1 MVQNKQL
8 SPRQFGWVCA
18 LVASATSLTTSFS
31 ILSTAAVVQSTGIQS
46 AVASTDVTVEK
57 GTKVRI
63 HSSNS
68 MLSMNGALK
77 KKFATQFP
85 GSSVD
90 VSQVSATKALEDVLT
105 GQADIAAIGR
115 PLTEQEKAQ
124 GLVASMIGRDKIAVV
139 VNPQNPFN
147 KDLTIPKFAQMFRG
161 DITDWSQLGGA
172 KGEITFVDRINSD
185 TRQALAGY
193 PAFKNAPLES
203 GKNAVKLE
211 DTSMKALISSLKG
224 SAVSF
229 VPANQ
234 ARTQDKLRT
243 LTMNGVLPTS
253 PLYPFSQ
260 PLYYV
265 HKSNENGGMSNPV
278 KAFLGFLGTEGGQNT
293 IRQSGIAQ
301 VQKPSPDSVVAIASG
316 EKAAK
321 MEASSTEV
329 RPATGEPSG
338 IGNKTGASKA
348 ANSNGTLA
356 AETDGNLFGLPF
368 PGWLKWLLPL
378 GLLGTGLLLL
388 LLPNKRDN
396 VNTMARG
403 GDDDRNDSGFGT
415 PMAGEG
421 DGAKNAARNRTEI
434 LGNTA
439 NVGDAALVGGA
450 AIGGLTAGAAAKLKG
465 DSSDSWNENDG
476 APYIR
481 DETDLNL
488 ADQTTDAAGTAV
500 DGTTRI
506 LGNVA
511 GAGGAAATGAAGV
524 GTAAWGFLKGN
535 EKGAGDM
542 AQDIEDVA
550 TTKLSKIKTNLDA
563 PNITVPPV
571 DGPGD
576 FSLDQ
581 DWSFDD
587 NTPDLKTT
595 GSGLVDRLEG
605 ASNLMGGVTQAGAGI
620 AAAGV
625 GAAAGAAIGSTAN
638 SDQTQPVGDRSSIVI
653 APQNAREAVVRWQL
667 TEVKKRD
674 AKQQGGTDFALRLY
688 DVTGINPESE
698 VLENFYQ
705 YDCNELTQELRIEIP
720 VPSRDYVVEVGYA
733 DRAGE
738 WYGIARSHSV
748 HIPSA

>member
-1 MVQNKQL
+1 MMQNKQL

-18 LVASATSLTTSFS
+18 LVASTAPLTISFS
-31 ILSTAAVVQSTGIQS
+31 VLSTAAIVQSTAIQG
-46 AVASTDVTVEK
+46 AIASTDMTVEK
-57 GTKVRI
+57 GTKVRV

-77 KKFATQFP
+77 NKFATQFP

-90 VSQVSATKALEDVLT
+90 LLQVSTTKALEDVLA
-105 GQADIAAIGR
+105 GRADLAAIGR

-139 VNPQNPFN
+139 VNPKNAFT
-147 KDLTIPKFAQMFRG
+147 KDLTIPKFAQIFRG

-172 KGEITFVDRINSD
+172 KGEITFIDRTNSD

-203 GKNAVKLE
+203 GKNSTKLQ

-234 ARTQDKLRT
+234 ARSQDGLRM
-243 LTMNGVLPTS
+243 LTMDGVLPTS

-265 HKSNENGGMSNPV
+265 HKSDTNGGMSNPV
-278 KAFLGFLGTEGGQNT
+278 KAFLGFLGTKGGQST

-301 VQKPSPDSVVAIASG
+301 VQKPGPDNVVSIASG

-321 MEASSTEV
+321 MEAGGSKVSGTGTEV
-329 RPATGEPSG
+329 RPATSEPSG
-338 IGNKTGASKA
+338 IGNKTGVSKA
-348 ANSNGTLA
+348 PNSNDTLA

-396 VNTMARG
+396 VNTMVRG
-403 GDDDRNDSGFGT
+403 DDDDRNDSGFGNPRT
-415 PMAGEG
+415 EAG
-421 DGAKNAARNRTEI
+421 DAAENPANNRTEI
-434 LGNTA
+434 LSNTTE
-439 NVGDAALVGGA
+439 N
-450 AIGGLTAGAAAKLKG
+450 
-465 DSSDSWNENDG
+465 WNKNEG
-476 APYIR
+476 VPYIR

-488 ADQTTDAAGTAV
+488 GDRGTEAVSNAV

-506 LGNVA
+506 LGNV
-511 GAGGAAATGAAGV
+511 GGVGGAAAVAV
-524 GTAAWGFLKGN
+524 GGMATWEFLKG
-535 EKGAGDM
+535 KGNDGEEA
-542 AQDIEDVA
+542 AQDVQNAAI
-550 TTKLSKIKTNLDA
+550 TKLSEIKTNLDA

-581 DWSFDD
+581 NWSFDD
-587 NTPDLKTT
+587 N
-595 GSGLVDRLEG
+595 V
-605 ASNLMGGVTQAGAGI
+605 
-620 AAAGV
+620 
-625 GAAAGAAIGSTAN
+625 AAGAAIGSTAN
-638 SDQTQPVGDRSSIVI
+638 SDRTSLVGDRSSIVI

-667 TEVKKRD
+667 TEVQKLD

-705 YDCNELTQELRIEIP
+705 YDCNELSQELRIEVP
-720 VPSRDYVVEVGYA
+720 VPARDYVVEVGYV
-733 DRAGE
+733 DRVSE
-738 WYGIARSHSV
+738 WYGIVRSHSV

>member
-1 MVQNKQL
+1 MVQTKQF

-18 LVASATSLTTSFS
+18 LVASAAPLTTSFTV
-31 ILSTAAVVQSTGIQS
+31 LSTAAATVQFTGTQS
-46 AVASTDVTVEK
+46 AIAAMGVTVAK

-68 MLSMNGALK
+68 MVSMNGALK
-77 KKFATQFP
+77 NKFATQFA

-90 VSQVSATKALEDVLT
+90 VSQASATKALEAVLA
-105 GQADIAAIGR
+105 GRADLAAIGR

-139 VNPQNPFN
+139 VNPQNSFT
-147 KDLTIPKFAQMFRG
+147 KDLTIPKFAQLFRG
-161 DITDWSQLGGA
+161 EITDWSQLGGA
-172 KGEITFVDRINSD
+172 KGKIIFVDRTDSD

-193 PAFKNAPLES
+193 PAFNNAPLES
-203 GKNAVKLE
+203 GENAVKLA

-229 VPANQ
+229 IPANQ
-234 ARTQDKLRT
+234 ARTSDKLRT
-243 LTMNGVLPTS
+243 LTMDGVLPTS

-265 HKSNENGGMSNPV
+265 HKMDANGGMSNPA
-278 KAFLGFLGTEGGQNT
+278 KAFLSFLGTEVGQNT

-301 VQKPSPDSVVAIASG
+301 VQKPGPDKVVPIAG

-321 MEASSTEV
+321 MEASGGKVSGTGAEV

-338 IGNKTGASKA
+338 IGTKIGADKA
-348 ANSNGTLA
+348 ENPNNTLA
-356 AETDGNLFGLPF
+356 AESDGNLFGLPF

-388 LLPNKRDN
+388 LLPNKHDNANTTIRD
-396 VNTMARG
+396 
-403 GDDDRNDSGFGT
+403 GDDDRNNDRNNPGFANPLVG
-415 PMAGEG
+415 AGETG
-421 DGAKNAARNRTEI
+421 KNAARNTTEI

-439 NVGDAALVGGA
+439 T
-450 AIGGLTAGAAAKLKG
+450 IGGLAAGAGATLKSEDG
-465 DSSDSWNENDG
+465 RDNWNENDG

-481 DETDLNL
+481 DETDLSVC
-488 ADQTTDAAGTAV
+488 DQVTDVAGNFGDATTP
-500 DGTTRI
+500 I
-506 LGNVA
+506 LGNIS
-511 GAGGAAATGAAGV
+511 GTGGMADDLATGV
-524 GTAAWGFLKGN
+524 VSGTAAWGFLKG
-535 EKGAGDM
+535 EGKEAEGA
-542 AQDIEDVA
+542 ALDIQGAA
-550 TTKLSKIKTNLDA
+550 TTGLPEINTNLGA

-576 FSLDQ
+576 FSLDHS
-581 DWSFDD
+581 WSFDD
-587 NTPDLKTT
+587 N
-595 GSGLVDRLEG
+595 V
-605 ASNLMGGVTQAGAGI
+605 A
-620 AAAGV
+620 V
-625 GAAAGAAIGSTAN
+625 GAASDNTEN
-638 SDQTQPVGDRSSIVI
+638 SDRTGLGDRSTIVI
-653 APQNAREAVVRWQL
+653 APQNASEAVVRWQL
-667 TEVKKRD
+667 TEVQKRD
-674 AKQQGGTDFALRLY
+674 ARQQGGRDFALRLY
-688 DVTGINPESE
+688 DVTGINPESA

-733 DRAGE
+733 DRTSE
-738 WYGIARSHSV
+738 WYSIARSHSV

>member
-1 MVQNKQL
+1 MVQNKRL

-18 LVASATSLTTSFS
+18 LVASATPLTTSFS
-31 ILSTAAVVQSTGIQS
+31 VLSAAAVVESTGIQS

-85 GSSVD
+85 GSSLD
-90 VSQVSATKALEDVLT
+90 VSQVSATKALEDVAA
-105 GQADIAAIGR
+105 GRADMAAIGR

-139 VNPQNPFN
+139 VNPQNPFT

-161 DITDWSQLGGA
+161 EITDWSQLGGV
-172 KGEITFVDRINSD
+172 KGNITFVDRTNSD

-193 PAFKNAPLES
+193 PAFKDAPLES

-234 ARTQDKLRT
+234 ARTQDGLRT

-265 HKSNENGGMSNPV
+265 HKSDANGGMSNPV

-301 VQKPSPDSVVAIASG
+301 VQKPGPDNVVPIASG

-321 MEASSTEV
+321 MEAGGSKV
-329 RPATGEPSG
+329 RPTISEPSG
-338 IGNKTGASKA
+338 IGNKTGASKT
-348 ANSNGTLA
+348 ANSNDTLP

-388 LLPNKRDN
+388 LLPNKRHN
-396 VNTMARG
+396 ANTMVRG
-403 GDDDRNDSGFGT
+403 GDDDRNDSGFGNPLGT
-415 PMAGEG
+415 QLAEDG
-421 DGAKNAARNRTEI
+421 DGAKNATSNTTEI

-439 NVGDAALVGGA
+439 NTGDMALVGGAA
-450 AIGGLTAGAAAKLKG
+450 AIGGLTAGAAAKPKG
-465 DSSDSWNENDG
+465 DGDNWNENDG

-488 ADQTTDAAGTAV
+488 ADRATDATA
-500 DGTTRI
+500 
-506 LGNVA
+506 
-511 GAGGAAATGAAGV
+511 GAAGV

-535 EKGAGDM
+535 EEDAND
-542 AQDIEDVA
+542 AAEDVQDA
-550 TTKLSKIKTNLDA
+550 STTKLSKIKTNLDA

-595 GSGLVDRLEG
+595 GSGFVDQLKDTP
-605 ASNLMGGVTQAGAGI
+605 SNLAGGVTQAGAGI

-625 GAAAGAAIGSTAN
+625 GIAVGEAIGSTPN
-638 SDQTQPVGDRSSIVI
+638 SDPTRLVGDRSSIVI

-667 TEVKKRD
+667 TEVQKRD

-688 DVTGINPESE
+688 DVTGVNPESE

-705 YDCNELTQELRIEIP
+705 YDCNELSQELRIEVP
-720 VPSRDYVVEVGYA
+720 VPSRDYVVEVGYV
-733 DRAGE
+733 DRASE

>member
-1 MVQNKQL
+1 MVQNKRL

-18 LVASATSLTTSFS
+18 LVASATPLTTSFNV
-31 ILSTAAVVQSTGIQS
+31 LSTAALAQSIGIQT
-46 AVASTDVTVEK
+46 AVASTDVTIEK
-57 GTKVRI
+57 GTKVRV

-68 MLSMNGALK
+68 MWSMNGALK

-90 VSQVSATKALEDVLT
+90 VSQVSATKALEDVLN
-105 GQADIAAIGR
+105 GQADVAAIGR

-124 GLVASMIGRDKIAVV
+124 GLVASLIGRDKIAVV
-139 VNPQNPFN
+139 VNSQNSFS

-172 KGEITFVDRINSD
+172 KGEITFVDRTNSD

-203 GKNAVKLE
+203 GKNAIKLE
-211 DTSMKALISSLKG
+211 DTSMKALLSSLKG

-265 HKSNENGGMSNPV
+265 HKSSDANGGMSNPV
-278 KAFLGFLGTEGGQNT
+278 KAFLGFLGTAGGQST

-301 VQKPSPDSVVAIASG
+301 VQKPSPDNVAAIVPG

-321 MEASSTEV
+321 MEAGGSNVSGNDV
-329 RPATGEPSG
+329 GPATGEPSG
-338 IGNKTGASKA
+338 TGNKTGASKA
-348 ANSNGTLA
+348 ANSNDSLP

-396 VNTMARG
+396 ANTRVRG

-415 PMAGEG
+415 SLDTPPAG
-421 DGAKNAARNRTEI
+421 DGDRAKNATSNRTEI
-434 LGNTA
+434 LGNTS
-439 NVGDAALVGGA
+439 NTGDAALVGGA
-450 AIGGLTAGAAAKLKG
+450 AAIGGLAAGVGNLKG
-465 DSSDSWNENDG
+465 DGDNWSENDG

-481 DETDLNL
+481 DETDFNL
-488 ADQTTDAAGTAV
+488 DDRATLPT
-500 DGTTRI
+500 
-506 LGNVA
+506 A
-511 GAGGAAATGAAGV
+511 GA
-524 GTAAWGFLKGN
+524 AAWGFLEGN
-535 EKGAGDM
+535 GTGANDG
-542 AQDIEDVA
+542 AEAVQDGA

-587 NTPDLKTT
+587 DTPDLKTT
-595 GSGLVDRLEG
+595 GSEFVEPLKEG
-605 ASNLMGGVTQAGAGI
+605 ASNLTGGLTQAGAGI

-625 GAAAGAAIGSTAN
+625 DAAAGATIGSTPN
-638 SDQTQPVGDRSSIVI
+638 SDPTRSDRSSIVI
-653 APQNAREAVVRWQL
+653 APQNSREAVVRWQL
-667 TEVKKRD
+667 TEAQKRD

-705 YDCNELTQELRIEIP
+705 YDCNELSQELRIEIP

-733 DRAGE
+733 DRASE

>member
-8 SPRQFGWVCA
+8 SPRQFGWVYA
-18 LVASATSLTTSFS
+18 LVVSAAPLTTSFS
-31 ILSTAAVVQSTGIQS
+31 ILSIAAVVQSTGIQS
-46 AVASTDVTVEK
+46 AVSSPDVTVAK
-57 GTKVRI
+57 GTKVRV

-105 GQADIAAIGR
+105 GQADVAAIGR

-139 VNPQNPFN
+139 VNSENAFT
-147 KDLTIPKFAQMFRG
+147 KDLTIPKFAQIFRG

-172 KGEITFVDRINSD
+172 KGEITFVDRTNSD

-193 PAFKNAPLES
+193 PAFKNAPFES

-234 ARTQDKLRT
+234 ARTQDRLRP

-265 HKSNENGGMSNPV
+265 HKLDPNGGMSNPV
-278 KAFLGFLGTEGGQNT
+278 KAFLGFLGTEGGQST

-301 VQKPSPDSVVAIASG
+301 VQKPSPENVAAIVPG
-316 EKAAK
+316 EKAVK
-321 MEASSTEV
+321 MEAGGSKVSGTEV
-329 RPATGEPSG
+329 SPATGEPSG

-348 ANSNGTLA
+348 ANSNDGLP

-396 VNTMARG
+396 ANTMVRG
-403 GDDDRNDSGFGT
+403 GDDDRNDSGFANPLT
-415 PMAGEG
+415 GEG
-421 DGAKNAARNRTEI
+421 DRAKNATSNTTEI
-434 LGNTA
+434 LGNTT
-439 NVGDAALVGGA
+439 NTGDTALVGGAA
-450 AIGGLTAGAAAKLKG
+450 AIGGLTAGAAANLKG
-465 DSSDSWNENDG
+465 EGGNDNWNENDG

-488 ADQTTDAAGTAV
+488 AD
-500 DGTTRI
+500 R
-506 LGNVA
+506 
-511 GAGGAAATGAAGV
+511 ATGAVAGTTGM
-524 GTAAWGFLKGN
+524 GTATWGFLKGKEEDTN
-535 EKGAGDM
+535 GT
-542 AQDIEDVA
+542 AQDIEDAA
-550 TTKLSKIKTNLDA
+550 TTKLSNKTNLDA

-571 DGPGD
+571 DGPGN

-595 GSGLVDRLEG
+595 GSGFVDELKDG
-605 ASNLMGGVTQAGAGI
+605 ASNLTGGVTLAGAGI

-625 GAAAGAAIGSTAN
+625 GAADAAIGSMTN
-638 SDQTQPVGDRSSIVI
+638 LDRTQLVVDRSSIVI
-653 APQNAREAVVRWQL
+653 APQNSREAVVRWQL
-667 TEVKKRD
+667 TEVQKRD

-705 YDCNELTQELRIEIP
+705 YDCNELSQELRIEIP
-720 VPSRDYVVEVGYA
+720 VPSRDYVVEVGYV
-733 DRAGE
+733 DRGSE
-738 WYGIARSHSV
+738 WYGIVRSHSV

>member
-1 MVQNKQL
+1 MVQIKQS

-18 LVASATSLTTSFS
+18 LVASAAPLTTSFS
-31 ILSTAAVVQSTGIQS
+31 ILSTATVMQSTGS
-46 AVASTDVTVEK
+46 AIASTETTVAK

-77 KKFATQFP
+77 KKFATQFA

-90 VSQVSATKALEDVLT
+90 VAQTNATKALEDVLA
-105 GQADIAAIGR
+105 GRADLAAIGR

-139 VNPQNPFN
+139 VNPGNAFT

-161 DITDWSQLGGA
+161 EITDWSQLGGP
-172 KGEITFVDRINSD
+172 KGKITFVDRTSSD

-193 PAFKNAPLES
+193 PAFKSSPLES

-211 DTSMKALISSLKG
+211 DTSMKALMTNLKG

-234 ARTQDKLRT
+234 ARTNDGLRS
-243 LTMNGVLPTS
+243 LTMHGVLPTS

-260 PLYYV
+260 PLYYI
-265 HKSNENGGMSNPV
+265 HKADGNGGMSDPV
-278 KAFLGFLGTEGGQNT
+278 KAFLGFLGTEAGQST

-301 VQKPSPDSVVAIASG
+301 VQKPGPEKVMATVPG

-321 MEASSTEV
+321 MEAGGGKVSGTGTQV
-329 RPATGEPSG
+329 RPAAGQPSG
-338 IGNKTGASKA
+338 LAESKA
-348 ANSNGTLA
+348 ANSNNTLA

-368 PGWLKWLLPL
+368 PSWLKWLLPL

-388 LLPNKRDN
+388 LLPNKRDT
-396 VNTMARG
+396 VNTMVAG
-403 GDDDRNDSGFGT
+403 DDDDRNDSGFGN
-415 PMAGEG
+415 PLAGAG
-421 DGAKNAARNRTEI
+421 DAAKNAAHNTTEI

-439 NVGDAALVGGA
+439 NAGGAALVGGA
-450 AIGGLTAGAAAKLKG
+450 TAIGGLAAGAAAKLEGNG
-465 DSSDSWNENDG
+465 DDNWNENDG

-488 ADQTTDAAGTAV
+488 VDRATDAAGNGV

-511 GAGGAAATGAAGV
+511 GAGGAAAAGGIAAAGGAAAAGSI
-524 GTAAWGFLKGN
+524 GTAAWGFLKG
-535 EKGAGDM
+535 KGKDAKDA
-542 AQDIEDVA
+542 AQDIQDVA
-550 TTKLSKIKTNLDA
+550 TTKLSKTNLDA

-581 DWSFDD
+581 NWSFDND
-587 NTPDLKTT
+587 APDLKST
-595 GSGLVDRLEG
+595 GSGFMDRLKDG
-605 ASNLMGGVTQAGAGI
+605 ASNLT
-620 AAAGV
+620 
-625 GAAAGAAIGSTAN
+625 
-638 SDQTQPVGDRSSIVI
+638 GDRSSIVI

-667 TEVKKRD
+667 TEAQKRD
-674 AKQQGGTDFALRLY
+674 AKHKGGMDFALRLY

-705 YDCNELTQELRIEIP
+705 YDCNELTQELRIEVP
-720 VPSRDYVVEVGYA
+720 VPSRDYVVEVGYV
-733 DRAGE
+733 DRASE
-738 WYGIARSHSV
+738 WYSIARSHSV

>member
-1 MVQNKQL
+1 MVQTKQF

-18 LVASATSLTTSFS
+18 LVASAAPLTTSFTV
-31 ILSTAAVVQSTGIQS
+31 LSTAAVVQSTGIQS
-46 AVASTDVTVEK
+46 AIAATGVTVAK

-68 MLSMNGALK
+68 MASMNSALK
-77 KKFATQFP
+77 NKFATQFP

-90 VSQVSATKALEDVLT
+90 VSQTSTTKALENVLA
-105 GQADIAAIGR
+105 GKADLAAIGR

-139 VNPQNPFN
+139 VNSQNAFT
-147 KDLTIPKFAQMFRG
+147 KDLTIPKFAQLFRG
-161 DITDWSQLGGA
+161 EITDWSQLGGA
-172 KGEITFVDRINSD
+172 KGKITFVDRTDSD

-203 GKNAVKLE
+203 GKNAVKLA
-211 DTSMKALISSLKG
+211 DTSMKALIASLKG

-229 VPANQ
+229 LPANQ
-234 ARTQDKLRT
+234 ARTNNTLRT

-265 HKSNENGGMSNPV
+265 HKADANGGMSNPV
-278 KAFLGFLGTEGGQNT
+278 KAFLGFLGTEVGQTT

-301 VQKPSPDSVVAIASG
+301 VQKPAPEKVAPIAD

-321 MEASSTEV
+321 MEAGGGKVSGTGTQV

-338 IGNKTGASKA
+338 IGSKMGANNA
-348 ANSNGTLA
+348 ENSNNTLA
-356 AETDGNLFGLPF
+356 TEADGNLLGLPF

-396 VNTMARG
+396 ANTTVQG

-415 PMAGEG
+415 PLLGAGE
-421 DGAKNAARNRTEI
+421 AEKNAARNRTEI
-434 LGNTA
+434 LGNTSTL
-439 NVGDAALVGGA
+439 GGAATIGGLAAGA
-450 AIGGLTAGAAAKLKG
+450 AIGNTIKG
-465 DSSDSWNENDG
+465 EDGRDNWNENDG

-481 DETDLNL
+481 DETNL
-488 ADQTTDAAGTAV
+488 SVCDQVTDAAGNAV
-500 DGTTRI
+500 DSTTPI
-506 LGNVA
+506 LGNVT
-511 GAGGAAATGAAGV
+511 GVGAAAGVAGV
-524 GTAAWGFLKGN
+524 VSGTAAWGFLKGDGK
-535 EKGAGDM
+535 EAEGA
-542 AQDIEDVA
+542 AQDIQDP
-550 TTKLSKIKTNLDA
+550 TTTMRPEIKTNLDA

-581 DWSFDD
+581 NWSFDD
-587 NTPDLKTT
+587 D
-595 GSGLVDRLEG
+595 
-605 ASNLMGGVTQAGAGI
+605 
-620 AAAGV
+620 
-625 GAAAGAAIGSTAN
+625 AAAGAAIGTVAN
-638 SDQTQPVGDRSSIVI
+638 SSRTGLASDRSTIVI
-653 APQNAREAVVRWQL
+653 APQNSREAVVRWQL
-667 TEVKKRD
+667 TEVQKRD
-674 AKQQGGTDFALRLY
+674 ARQQGGTDFALRLY

-720 VPSRDYVVEVGYA
+720 VPSRDYVIEVGYV
-733 DRAGE
+733 DRASG

>member
-1 MVQNKQL
+1 MMQDKQL

-18 LVASATSLTTSFS
+18 LVASATPLTTSFTV
-31 ILSTAAVVQSTGIQS
+31 LSTTAIVQSIAIQS
-46 AVASTDVTVEK
+46 AIASTDITVEK
-57 GTKVRI
+57 GTKVRV

-68 MLSMNGALK
+68 MLSMNSALK
-77 KKFATQFP
+77 NKFATQFP

-90 VSQVSATKALEDVLT
+90 VSQVSATKALQNVLA
-105 GQADIAAIGR
+105 GRADLAAIGR

-124 GLVASMIGRDKIAVV
+124 GLVASLIGRDKIAVV
-139 VNPQNPFN
+139 VNPENPFT
-147 KDLTIPKFAQMFRG
+147 KDLTIPKFAQIFRG
-161 DITDWSQLGGA
+161 DLTDWSQLGGA
-172 KGEITFVDRINSD
+172 KGEIIFVDRTNSD

-203 GKNAVKLE
+203 GKNSVKLQ
-211 DTSMKALISSLKG
+211 DASMKALITSLKG

-234 ARTQDKLRT
+234 AKTQSGLRM
-243 LTMNGVLPTS
+243 LTMDGVLPTS

-265 HKSNENGGMSNPV
+265 HKANANGRMSTPV
-278 KAFLGFLGTEGGQNT
+278 KAFLGFLGTQGGQST
-293 IRQSGIAQ
+293 VRQSGIAQ
-301 VQKPSPDSVVAIASG
+301 VQNPGPEKAAAIPG
-316 EKAAK
+316 GQKAAK
-321 MEASSTEV
+321 MEPGGGKVSGTGTEV

-338 IGNKTGASKA
+338 LDNKLANKTSVGADNAVDS
-348 ANSNGTLA
+348 NSTLA
-356 AETDGNLFGLPF
+356 AESDGNLFGLPF

-388 LLPNKRDN
+388 LLPNNRDN
-396 VNTMARG
+396 ANTMVRG
-403 GDDDRNDSGFGT
+403 NDNDRNDFGFGN
-415 PMAGEG
+415 PLAG
-421 DGAKNAARNRTEI
+421 DGDAAKNATSNTTEI
-434 LGNTA
+434 LGNTP
-439 NVGDAALVGGA
+439 NEGDPALVGGTA
-450 AIGGLTAGAAAKLKG
+450 AIGGLTAGAGNLTGNGGGG
-465 DSSDSWNENDG
+465 DDWNENDG

-488 ADQTTDAAGTAV
+488 AD
-500 DGTTRI
+500 R
-506 LGNVA
+506 
-511 GAGGAAATGAAGV
+511 ATGAAAGAAGI
-524 GTAAWGFLKGN
+524 GTATWGFLKGN
-535 EKGAGDM
+535 EKDANDT
-542 AQDIEDVA
+542 AQDVEDAA
-550 TTKLSKIKTNLDA
+550 TTKLSEIKPNLDA

-595 GSGLVDRLEG
+595 GDGLVDQLKD
-605 ASNLMGGVTQAGAGI
+605 APSNLTGDVTQAGVGITAAEIGAGT
-620 AAAGV
+620 GV
-625 GAAAGAAIGSTAN
+625 AIGSTAN
-638 SDQTQPVGDRSSIVI
+638 SAQTQLVGDRSSIVI

-667 TEVKKRD
+667 TEVQKRD

-705 YDCNELTQELRIEIP
+705 YDCNELTQELRIEVP
-720 VPSRDYVVEVGYA
+720 VPSRDYVVEVGYV
-733 DRAGE
+733 DRASE

>member
-1 MVQNKQL
+1 MVQNKRL

-18 LVASATSLTTSFS
+18 LVASATPLTTSFS
-31 ILSTAAVVQSTGIQS
+31 ILSAAVVVQSIGLQS
-46 AVASTDVTVEK
+46 SVAASDVTIEK
-57 GTKVRI
+57 GTKIRV

-68 MLSMNGALK
+68 MMSMNGALK

-85 GSSVD
+85 GSSVE
-90 VSQVSATKALEDVLT
+90 VSQVSGTKALEDVLN
-105 GQADIAAIGR
+105 GRADVAAIGR
-115 PLTEQEKAQ
+115 PLAAQEKSQ
-124 GLVASMIGRDKIAVV
+124 GLVASLIGRDKIAIV
-139 VNPQNPFN
+139 VNPENSFT

-172 KGEITFVDRINSD
+172 KGNITFVDRTNSD

-193 PAFKNAPLES
+193 PAFKNDPLES

-243 LTMNGVLPTS
+243 LTINGVLPTS

-265 HKSNENGGMSNPV
+265 HKSDANGGMSNPV

-301 VQKPSPDSVVAIASG
+301 VQKPGSENMGAIVPGA
-316 EKAAK
+316 KAAK
-321 MEASSTEV
+321 MEARGGEASGTEV
-329 RPATGEPSG
+329 GPATGEPSG
-338 IGNKTGASKA
+338 IGNRSGASKA
-348 ANSNGTLA
+348 TNPNDSLP

-388 LLPNKRDN
+388 MLPKNRDN
-396 VNTMARG
+396 ANTRVRG
-403 GDDDRNDSGFGT
+403 GDDDRGNSGFGT
-415 PMAGEG
+415 PLDGEG
-421 DGAKNAARNRTEI
+421 DGAKNTARNTTEI
-434 LGNTA
+434 VGNT
-439 NVGDAALVGGA
+439 NTGDMALVGGA
-450 AIGGLTAGAAAKLKG
+450 TAIGGLAAGAAAKLKG
-465 DSSDSWNENDG
+465 DGDNWNENDG

-488 ADQTTDAAGTAV
+488 ADQVTDPMANAV
-500 DGTTRI
+500 E
-506 LGNVA
+506 
-511 GAGGAAATGAAGV
+511 V
-524 GTAAWGFLKGN
+524 GTAAWEFVKGN
-535 EKGAGDM
+535 GIGANDR
-542 AQDIEDVA
+542 AEDVQNAA
-550 TTKLSKIKTNLDA
+550 TIKLSKSETNLDA
-563 PNITVPPV
+563 PTITVPPV

-576 FSLDQ
+576 FELDQ

-587 NTPDLKTT
+587 NTPDLRTT
-595 GSGLVDRLEG
+595 GFEEVDRLKEG
-605 ASNLMGGVTQAGAGI
+605 ASNLTGDVTQAGAGI

-625 GAAAGAAIGSTAN
+625 GIAASAAIDSTPIL
-638 SDQTQPVGDRSSIVI
+638 DPTRLVGDRSSIVI
-653 APQNAREAVVRWQL
+653 APQNSREAVVRWQL
-667 TEVKKRD
+667 TEAQKRD

-705 YDCNELTQELRIEIP
+705 YDCNELSQELRIEIP

-733 DRAGE
+733 DRASE

-748 HIPSA
+748 YIPSA

>member
-1 MVQNKQL
+1 MVQNKRL

-18 LVASATSLTTSFS
+18 LVASATPLTTSFNG
-31 ILSTAAVVQSTGIQS
+31 LSTAALAQSIGIQS
-46 AVASTDVTVEK
+46 AVASTDMAIEK

-68 MLSMNGALK
+68 MLLMNGALK

-90 VSQVSATKALEDVLT
+90 VSQVSATKALEDVLN
-105 GQADIAAIGR
+105 GQADVAAIGR
-115 PLTEQEKAQ
+115 PLTDQEKAQ
-124 GLVASMIGRDKIAVV
+124 GLVASLIGRDKIAVV
-139 VNPQNPFN
+139 VNPQNPFT

-172 KGEITFVDRINSD
+172 KGEITFVDRTNSD

-203 GKNAVKLE
+203 GKNAIKLE

-265 HKSNENGGMSNPV
+265 HKSDANGGMSNPV
-278 KAFLGFLGTEGGQNT
+278 KAFLGFLATEVGQST

-301 VQKPSPDSVVAIASG
+301 VQKPSPENVVAIVPG

-321 MEASSTEV
+321 MEAGGSKVSGTEAS
-329 RPATGEPSG
+329 PATGEPSG
-338 IGNKTGASKA
+338 IGTKTGASKA
-348 ANSNGTLA
+348 ANSNDRLS

-378 GLLGTGLLLL
+378 GLLGMGLLLL

-396 VNTMARG
+396 ANTMVRG
-403 GDDDRNDSGFGT
+403 GDDDRNDSGFGPSLDT
-415 PMAGEG
+415 PLAG
-421 DGAKNAARNRTEI
+421 DGDRAKNAASNTTEI
-434 LGNTA
+434 LGNTT
-439 NVGDAALVGGA
+439 NTGDTALVGGAA
-450 AIGGLTAGAAAKLKG
+450 AIGGLTAGAAANLRG
-465 DSSDSWNENDG
+465 DGDNWNENDG

-481 DETDLNL
+481 DETDVNL
-488 ADQTTDAAGTAV
+488 ADRATLPTSDVAAWEFLEGNRTDANDGAEAV
-500 DGTTRI
+500 
-506 LGNVA
+506 
-511 GAGGAAATGAAGV
+511 
-524 GTAAWGFLKGN
+524 
-535 EKGAGDM
+535 
-542 AQDIEDVA
+542 QDAA
-550 TTKLSKIKTNLDA
+550 TTKLSKIKPNLDA

-587 NTPDLKTT
+587 NTPDLPIT
-595 GSGLVDRLEG
+595 GSEFVDPLKEG
-605 ASNLMGGVTQAGAGI
+605 ASNRT
-620 AAAGV
+620 
-625 GAAAGAAIGSTAN
+625 
-638 SDQTQPVGDRSSIVI
+638 GDRSSIVI
-653 APQNAREAVVRWQL
+653 APQNSREAVVRWQL
-667 TEVKKRD
+667 TEAQKRD
-674 AKQQGGTDFALRLY
+674 AKQQGGKDFALRLY

-705 YDCNELTQELRIEIP
+705 YDCNELSQELRIEVP

-733 DRAGE
+733 DRASE
-738 WYGIARSHSV
+738 WYGIARSNSV

>member
-1 MVQNKQL
+1 MVQNKRL

-18 LVASATSLTTSFS
+18 LVASATPLTTSFNG
-31 ILSTAAVVQSTGIQS
+31 LSTAALAQSIGIQS
-46 AVASTDVTVEK
+46 AVASTDMAIEN
-57 GTKVRI
+57 GTKVRV

-68 MLSMNGALK
+68 MLLMNGALK

-90 VSQVSATKALEDVLT
+90 VSQVSATKALEDVLN

-124 GLVASMIGRDKIAVV
+124 GLVASLIGRDKIAVV
-139 VNPQNPFN
+139 VNSQNSFA

-172 KGEITFVDRINSD
+172 KGEITFVDRTNSD

-265 HKSNENGGMSNPV
+265 HKSDSNGGMSNPV
-278 KAFLGFLGTEGGQNT
+278 KAFLGFLGTEVGQST

-301 VQKPSPDSVVAIASG
+301 VQKPSPENVAAIVPG

-321 MEASSTEV
+321 MEAGGSKVSGTEV
-329 RPATGEPSG
+329 SPATGEPSG
-338 IGNKTGASKA
+338 IGTKAGSSKA
-348 ANSNGTLA
+348 ANSNDSLP

-378 GLLGTGLLLL
+378 GLLGMGLLLL

-396 VNTMARG
+396 ANSMVRG

-415 PMAGEG
+415 SLDTPLAG
-421 DGAKNAARNRTEI
+421 DGDRAKNAASNRTEI
-434 LGNTA
+434 LGNTT
-439 NVGDAALVGGA
+439 NTGDTALVGGAA
-450 AIGGLTAGAAAKLKG
+450 AIGGLTAGAAANLKG
-465 DSSDSWNENDG
+465 DGDNWNENDG

-481 DETDLNL
+481 DETDVNL
-488 ADQTTDAAGTAV
+488 ADRATDSTA
-500 DGTTRI
+500 
-506 LGNVA
+506 
-511 GAGGAAATGAAGV
+511 GAAAWEFLEGNRTGA
-524 GTAAWGFLKGN
+524 N
-535 EKGAGDM
+535 DGAE
-542 AQDIEDVA
+542 AVQDAA
-550 TTKLSKIKTNLDA
+550 TTKLSEIKPNLDA

-587 NTPDLKTT
+587 NTLDLPIT
-595 GSGLVDRLEG
+595 GFEFVDQLKEG
-605 ASNLMGGVTQAGAGI
+605 ASNQTGGVTQAGAGI

-625 GAAAGAAIGSTAN
+625 GAAAGAAIGSTPN
-638 SDQTQPVGDRSSIVI
+638 SDPTRLGGDRSSIVI
-653 APQNAREAVVRWQL
+653 APQNSREAVVRWQL
-667 TEVKKRD
+667 TEAQKRD
-674 AKQQGGTDFALRLY
+674 AKQQGGKDFALRLY

-705 YDCNELTQELRIEIP
+705 YDCNELSQELRIEVP
-720 VPSRDYVVEVGYA
+720 VPSRDYVVEVGYT
-733 DRAGE
+733 DRASE

>member
-1 MVQNKQL
+1 MVQTKQF

-18 LVASATSLTTSFS
+18 LVASAAPLTTSFTV
-31 ILSTAAVVQSTGIQS
+31 LSTATAIMQPTGTQS
-46 AVASTDVTVEK
+46 AIAATGVTVAK

-68 MLSMNGALK
+68 MVSMNGALK
-77 KKFATQFP
+77 NKFAAQFV

-90 VSQVSATKALEDVLT
+90 VSQTSATKALEDVLA
-105 GQADIAAIGR
+105 GRADLAAIGR

-124 GLVASMIGRDKIAVV
+124 GLVASIIGRDKIAVV
-139 VNPQNPFN
+139 VNPQNSFT
-147 KDLTIPKFAQMFRG
+147 KDLTIPKFAQIFRG
-161 DITDWSQLGGA
+161 EITDWSQLGGA
-172 KGEITFVDRINSD
+172 KGKITFVDRTDSD

-193 PAFKNAPLES
+193 PAFNNAPLES
-203 GKNAVKLE
+203 GKNAVKLT

-229 VPANQ
+229 LPANQ
-234 ARTQDKLRT
+234 ARTSDRLRT
-243 LTMNGVLPTS
+243 LTMDGVLPTS

-265 HKSNENGGMSNPV
+265 HKTETNGGMSNPA
-278 KAFLGFLGTEGGQNT
+278 KAFLGFLGTEIGQST

-301 VQKPSPDSVVAIASG
+301 VQKPGPDKIVAIAG

-321 MEASSTEV
+321 MEASGGKVSGTGAEV
-329 RPATGEPSG
+329 RPAKGEPSG
-338 IGNKTGASKA
+338 IGTKIGANKAG
-348 ANSNGTLA
+348 NPNNTLA
-356 AETDGNLFGLPF
+356 VENDGNLFGLPF

-396 VNTMARG
+396 VNTTVRG

-415 PMAGEG
+415 PLRGAGE
-421 DGAKNAARNRTEI
+421 AEKNAALNRTEI
-434 LGNTA
+434 LGNTS
-439 NVGDAALVGGA
+439 NVISAAT
-450 AIGGLTAGAAAKLKG
+450 IGGLAAGAGATLKG
-465 DSSDSWNENDG
+465 EDGRDNWNENDG

-481 DETDLNL
+481 DETDLSVC
-488 ADQTTDAAGTAV
+488 DQVTEAAGNSGDV
-500 DGTTRI
+500 TTPI
-506 LGNVA
+506 LGNMS
-511 GAGGAAATGAAGV
+511 GASGAADEGV
-524 GTAAWGFLKGN
+524 VSGTAAWEFLKG
-535 EKGAGDM
+535 EGKEAEGA
-542 AQDIEDVA
+542 AQDIQGSG
-550 TTKLSKIKTNLDA
+550 TTMLPKTNTNLDA
-563 PNITVPPV
+563 PHITVPPV

-576 FSLDQ
+576 FSADQ
-581 DWSFDD
+581 NWSFDD
-587 NTPDLKTT
+587 N
-595 GSGLVDRLEG
+595 
-605 ASNLMGGVTQAGAGI
+605 
-620 AAAGV
+620 AAV
-625 GAAAGAAIGSTAN
+625 GAAIGNTAN
-638 SDQTQPVGDRSSIVI
+638 PPRTGLVGDRSSIVI

-667 TEVKKRD
+667 TEVQKRD
-674 AKQQGGTDFALRLY
+674 VKQQGGRDFALRLY

-720 VPSRDYVVEVGYA
+720 VPSRDYVVEVGYV
-733 DRAGE
+733 DRASE